1 MAWIKTIGESEATG
15 PLAEVYAEMRKKR
28 SFRDVP
34 EGEAHLG
41 TPLSVFT
48 PNGASLK
55 GLMAWSDAVRFG
67 KSDLSRAQREMVA
80 TVTSV
85 RNHCV
90 F

>member
-1 MAWIKTIGESEATG
+1 MAWIKTIGEAEATG
-15 PLAEVYAEMRKKR
+15 PLAEIYAEMRQKQAFK
-28 SFRDVP
+28 DAP
-34 EGEAHLG
+34 DGEAHLG

-85 RNHCV
+85 MNHCV

>member
-1 MAWIKTIGESEATG
+1 MAWIKTVGESEASG
-15 PLAEVYAEMRKKR
+15 ALSEVYAAMREKKA
-28 SFRDVP
+28 FRDVP

-48 PNGASLK
+48 PNGPSLAAM
-55 GLMAWSDAVRFG
+55 MAWSDVVRFG
-67 KSDLSRAQREMVA
+67 RSDLSRTQREMVA

>member
-1 MAWIKTIGESEATG
+1 MAWIKTIGESEAQG
-15 PLAEVYAEMRKKR
+15 ALAAVYAEMREKKA
-28 SFRDVP
+28 FRDVP
-34 EGEAHLG
+34 PGEAQLG

-55 GLMAWSDAVRFG
+55 GLRGWSDAVRFG

-85 RNHCV
+85 LNHCV